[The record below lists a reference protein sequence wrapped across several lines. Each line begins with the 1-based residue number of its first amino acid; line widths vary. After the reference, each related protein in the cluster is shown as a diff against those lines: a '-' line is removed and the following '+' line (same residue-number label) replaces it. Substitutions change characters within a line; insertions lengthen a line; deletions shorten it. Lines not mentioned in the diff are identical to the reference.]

1 MAEALKAAGKRVT
14 VVKLADED
22 HWLSRTDTRVQ
33 MLQAF
38 ESFCATVFEGSAC
51 DPDQNRYATS
61 APTVHPLMFVPQM

>member
-38 ESFCATVFEGSAC
+38 ESFLRDS
-51 DPDQNRYATS
+51 
-61 APTVHPLMFVPQM
+61 L